1 MDVGEK
7 LREGKER
14 REGREKGEGG
24 SEGRCV
30 GMQCFIAATKVVVM
44 D

>member
-1 MDVGEK
+1 MLGEVK
-7 LREGKER
+7 
-14 REGREKGEGG
+14 GRESGREREEGG
-24 SEGRCV
+24 MEGRCV